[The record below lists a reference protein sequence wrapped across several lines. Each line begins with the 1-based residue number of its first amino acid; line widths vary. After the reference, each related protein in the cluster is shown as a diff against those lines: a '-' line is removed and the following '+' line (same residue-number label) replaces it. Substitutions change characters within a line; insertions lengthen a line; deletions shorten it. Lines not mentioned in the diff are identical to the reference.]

1 MKKVSQLNPP
11 LTHPCVIICLQCLHA
26 QHSNSIKTLTLQPC
40 QVQDDDAEI
49 DLLSGPLPHGM
60 LNRCM
65 KNGTRSPTCGRILEH
80 CKEKKLS
87 FREAI
92 GIRLCVFKIGVT
104 TDPLTRYH
112 SYREKGFTSMW
123 VIFSSDSLDMVHML
137 EAALVSEYHRHVGCR
152 NQKGT
157 GGEGAL
163 NRKQCVKPP
172 FYVYVS
178 GARADQARLLM

>member
-1 MKKVSQLNPP
+1 M
-11 LTHPCVIICLQCLHA
+11 
-26 QHSNSIKTLTLQPC
+26 
-40 QVQDDDAEI
+40 
-49 DLLSGPLPHGM
+49 
-60 LNRCM
+60 
-65 KNGTRSPTCGRILEH
+65 
-80 CKEKKLS
+80 
-87 FREAI
+87 
-92 GIRLCVFKIGVT
+92 FKIGVT